1 VSRAKRKSNRAK
13 SVAASRA
20 RASAALRAEA
30 TAPTRSRFRLPDGSR
45 SVTSPWV
52 WRGFV
57 MMALIALGLC
67 ITLFVGGKVDFGA
80 AWAVIT
86 AAWLATGMWLW
97 RQHLT
102 TT

>member
-1 VSRAKRKSNRAK
+1 
-13 SVAASRA
+13 
-20 RASAALRAEA
+20 
-30 TAPTRSRFRLPDGSR
+30 
-45 SVTSPWV
+45 
-52 WRGFV
+52 